1 MKMNLSQKIS
11 VTLLFVVTHLGFYGS
26 IAFAVEKA
34 QAVSSGNIAKS
45 RGTRA
50 ADDYEGR
57 AGGPIYE
64 YGKGLQIGPA
74 HFIPN
79 IDYKYAWDNNVFYDE
94 NGRKSDYINRL
105 RTGLTGELP
114 LGGGQHVISAS
125 YDTFTEWFARYGSQD
140 HTDHIVGL
148 GAKLNFVPFS
158 LSLDDRFLRTVGRS
172 GTEFTARVPRDENT
186 VHGLLEIPF
195 AAFFIESEASYLSQ
209 DYLNSSESAFIHN
222 DLDVFQRIGIDISG
236 NNQFLAEYGYK
247 NLNYTKNKD
256 RNGDANQF
264 MLGLRGNWTE
274 RISYQAWGGAQYR
287 IYDTSSL
294 PDFNGFV
301 MRAAVQYSISD
312 ASTLTL
318 RGNRLPQE
326 STFDGQSFYV
336 GNQAELD
343 WKQQIA
349 ERIFFHTR
357 ESLNYNE
364 YSRITVLNNTERT
377 RRDYVWQT
385 GVGLEYFMP
394 NNLVSFTLDYRFNA
408 RESNTALLGYDAQ
421 EITAGVRAS
430 F

>member
-1 MKMNLSQKIS
+1 MNLSQKLSIS
-11 VTLLFVVTHLGFYGS
+11 LLFIVTYLGVHGS
-26 IAFAVEKA
+26 TAFAVERA
-34 QAVSSGNIAKS
+34 QAVTSGSTAQS
-45 RGTRA
+45 QGTRA
-50 ADDYEGR
+50 ASDYEGR

-74 HFIPN
+74 HFIPS

-105 RTGLTGELP
+105 STGLTGELS

-125 YDTFTEWFARYGSQD
+125 YDTYTERFARFDSQN
-140 HTDHIVGL
+140 HTDHIVGV

-158 LSLDDRFLRTVGRS
+158 LSVDDRFLRTVDRS

-195 AAFFIESEASYLSQ
+195 AAFFLESEGSYLSE
-209 DYLNSSESAFIHN
+209 DYRNASESQFVHN
-222 DLDVFQRIGIDISG
+222 DLDLFQRVGIDISG
-236 NNQFLAEYGYK
+236 NNQFLVEYGYK
-247 NLNYTKNKD
+247 NLDYAKNQD
-256 RNGDANQF
+256 RNGYANQF
-264 MLGLRGNWTE
+264 MLGLRGNLTE
-274 RISYQAWGGAQYR
+274 RITYQVWGGAQYR
-287 IYDTSSL
+287 IYDVSSL
-294 PDFNGFV
+294 PDFNGFI
-301 MRAAVQYSISD
+301 MRTAVQYSISD
-312 ASTLTL
+312 VSTITL

-336 GNQAELD
+336 GNKAELD
-343 WKQQIA
+343 WRQQIA

-394 NNLVSFTLDYRFNA
+394 NNLVSFTLDYQINA
-408 RESNTALLGYDAQ
+408 RDSNTALLGYDAQ